1 MLHVCVA
8 FLHFMNKPF
17 IERLLDYY
25 HIDYSDYLKL
35 VEPKDLT
42 NFAAGHQF
50 DDIDKAV
57 QLVKDI
63 IAKKGKIIIY
73 GDYDADGIMGT
84 SILVKMFQY
93 LNVVVDYYL
102 PSRYLD
108 GYGIN
113 LKHAQEYI
121 DQKYDLVITVDN
133 GITANE
139 PIELLHK
146 NGVKVL
152 VLDHHQVGDVIPNAD
167 AICHPTYSHFG
178 EVASSGAFTA
188 FMFSI
193 SLLGRVDK
201 YLATLA
207 SVSLIS
213 DMMPLLDYNRN
224 LLRAVF
230 KAYRHGEFLT
240 LDLLG
245 DNEPFNESL
254 IGMKIAP
261 RINSIGRL
269 TEDESIN
276 KIVEYF
282 VSDNKEFILNYHAY
296 ILEMNESRKQISK
309 IDVADFEIEESAK
322 AIVVKGDYKEG
333 IIGLVANS
341 LMMKYRV
348 PVIVFSAPTD
358 GIIKGSGR
366 CPEGCDIVDIFS
378 HLSDLIITSGGHSL
392 AGGCSIK
399 EEDYEVF
406 KDRFIEY
413 AKSIVYVKPEHQTI
427 ELGINELNMEN
438 YEIVTSFGPF
448 GESWIAPLFALKRI
462 RVDSLTYSRDHKH
475 IITSIGNRQKLVCF
489 NYRPEELENST
500 YVDAIGTISKKTYM
514 HNTYLEFSI
523 KEFKHLN

>member
-1 MLHVCVA
+1 
-8 FLHFMNKPF
+8 MNKPL

-25 HIDYSDYLKL
+25 HIDYRDYLKL

-42 NFAAGHQF
+42 NFALGHQF

-57 QLVKDI
+57 KLVQEV
-63 IAKKGKIIIY
+63 IAHHGKIIIY
-73 GDYDADGIMGT
+73 GDYDADGVMGT

-93 LNVVVDYYL
+93 LDVVVDYYL
-102 PSRYLD
+102 PNRYSD
-108 GYGIN
+108 GYGLN
-113 LKHAQEYI
+113 MKSA
-121 DQKYDLVITVDN
+121 QKYIEQNYELVITVDN

-139 PIELLHK
+139 PIELLHN

-152 VLDHHQVGDVIPNAD
+152 VLDHHQVGEEIPHAD

-178 EVASSGAFTA
+178 ETASSGAFVA

-193 SLLGRVDK
+193 ALLKRVDK

-207 SVSLIS
+207 SISLIS

-230 KAYRHGEFLT
+230 KEYRHGEFLA

-269 TEDESIN
+269 TDDDSIN

-282 VSDNKEFILNYHAY
+282 ISNDRDFILNYHAH
-296 ILEMNESRKQISK
+296 ILEVNESRKQISK
-309 IDVADFEIEESAK
+309 INIDDFNISGNEK

-341 LMMKYRV
+341 LMIKYRV
-348 PVIVFSAPTD
+348 PVIVFSCSTD

-378 HLSDLIITSGGHSL
+378 HLDDLIITSGGHSL

-399 EEDYEVF
+399 ESDYEIF
-406 KDRFIEY
+406 KSRFIDY
-413 AKSIVYVKPEHQTI
+413 AKSIIYVKPEHQTI
-427 ELGINELNMEN
+427 ELGINEINMEN
-438 YEIVTSFGPF
+438 YDLICSFGPF
-448 GESWIAPLFALKRI
+448 GENWIAPLFKLRHI
-462 RVDSLTYSRDHKH
+462 RVDSFTYSRDKKH
-475 IITSIGNRQKLVCF
+475 IITQIGNRQKIVCF
-489 NYRPEELENST
+489 NYHKEEIENAS
-500 YVDAIGTISKKTYM
+500 YVDAIGTLAKKTFM
-514 HNTYLEFSI
+514 NQVYLEFSV
-523 KEFKHLN
+523 KEFKNSD

>member
-1 MLHVCVA
+1 
-8 FLHFMNKPF
+8 MNKPL

-25 HIDYSDYLKL
+25 HINYSDYLRL

-42 NFAAGHQF
+42 NFALGHQF

-57 QLVKDI
+57 ALVKDVI
-63 IAKKGKIIIY
+63 NNHGKIIVY

-93 LNVVVDYYL
+93 LDVVVDYYL
-102 PSRYLD
+102 PNRYTD

-113 LKHAQEYI
+113 MKAAQKYI
-121 DQKYDLVITVDN
+121 EQKYDLVITVDN

-139 PIELLHK
+139 PIDILHN

-152 VLDHHQVGDVIPNAD
+152 ILDHHQVGEVVPNAD

-178 EVASSGAFTA
+178 DTASSGAFVA

-193 SLLGRVDK
+193 ALLGRVDK

-230 KAYRHGEFLT
+230 NEYRHGEFLA

-245 DNEPFNESL
+245 DREPFNEQL

-269 TEDESIN
+269 TDDESIN
-276 KIVEYF
+276 EIVRF
-282 VSDNKEFILNYHAY
+282 FISDNKDLILNYYSH
-296 ILEMNESRKQISK
+296 ILEVNESRKAISK
-309 IDVADFEIEESAK
+309 IDIEDFNITGEEK

-341 LMMKYRV
+341 LMIKYRV
-348 PVIVFSAPTD
+348 PVIVFSEATD
-358 GIIKGSGR
+358 GVIKGSGR

-378 HLSDLIITSGGHSL
+378 HLSDLIITSGGHAL
-392 AGGCSIK
+392 AGGCSINEK
-399 EEDYEVF
+399 DYELF
-406 KDRFIEY
+406 KNRFIEY
-413 AKSIVYVKPEHQTI
+413 AKGIIYFKPEHQTI
-427 ELGINELNMEN
+427 ELGINEMTMEN
-438 YEIVTSFGPF
+438 YNLICSFGPF
-448 GESWIAPLFALKRI
+448 GENWTAPLFRLRHI
-462 RVDSLTYSRDHKH
+462 RVDSLTYSRDRKH
-475 IITSIGNRQKLVCF
+475 IITQIGNRQKIVCF
-489 NYRPEELENST
+489 NYRKEEIENAH
-500 YVDAIGTISKKTYM
+500 YVDAIGTISKKSFM
-514 HNTYLEFSI
+514 NQIYLEFSV
-523 KEFKHLN
+523 KEFKESN